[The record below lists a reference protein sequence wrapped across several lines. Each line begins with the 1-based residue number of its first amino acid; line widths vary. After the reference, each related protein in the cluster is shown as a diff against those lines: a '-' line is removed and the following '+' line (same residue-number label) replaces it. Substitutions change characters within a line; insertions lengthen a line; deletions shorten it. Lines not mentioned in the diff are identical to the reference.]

1 VSGRRG
7 IAVLVAVLV
16 TAVGLGLLLRT
27 QVDPVP
33 PFDIDSSQPDG
44 LRAVRLLLEQ
54 QGVRVEGA
62 PASSLL
68 DPQQPGVSDE
78 PAAVVMMA
86 PSVAAPDELEA
97 LLALA
102 DRGTLVVLGEPL
114 PEDTADEAFDTM
126 ELTALEEAQL
136 LTGRILAD
144 TPAMPVE
151 PEPCDI
157 DELAD
162 LGPLD
167 TAFAFPM
174 PIEEGR
180 QACFAEP
187 DGTYIARE
195 PRGSGA
201 VVTLAAPF
209 LWVNARLQPQ
219 KEEGGEPLANGA
231 TAVRLLGQASEVTFL
246 DPVPS
251 PGATP
256 TGQRSPLDLLPLP
269 VELALAQ
276 LLGAFAIFIWWR
288 SRRLGQPVAEALPVE
303 IAGSEL
309 VGAVGDLLRRRG
321 NVGRAAATLRADT
334 RRVLCERLGLGPDPA
349 PVALVEIVAAR
360 TGRDAAAVGAAL
372 YDDPAAPV
380 TDGDALAQ
388 LSITLDAIRQEVLH
402 VDAR

>member
-1 VSGRRG
+1 MLVV
-7 IAVLVAVLV
+7 VLVA
-16 TAVGLGLLLRT
+16 AVGLGLVLRS

-54 QGVRVEGA
+54 EGVRVERSS
-62 PASSLL
+62 ASSLL
-68 DPQQPGVSDE
+68 DADQGPGGSGG
-78 PAAVVMMA
+78 ARGVVMMA
-86 PSVAAPDELEA
+86 PSVAASDEIDA
-97 LLALA
+97 LLELA
-102 DRGTLVVLGEPL
+102 DRGAVVVLGEPL
-114 PEDTADEAFDTM
+114 PEQDEGDAAFDSM
-126 ELTALEEAQL
+126 ELSAVEEAQFL
-136 LTGRILAD
+136 AGRALVD
-144 TPAMPVE
+144 TPPFPVQ

-157 DELAD
+157 EELTD

-167 TAFAFPM
+167 TAFAFAM
-174 PIEEGR
+174 PVEQGQQR
-180 QACFAEP
+180 CYADP
-187 DGTYIARE
+187 DGTYFTRE

-201 VVTLAAPF
+201 VITLAAPF

-231 TAVRLLGQASEVTFL
+231 TAMRLLGDLDVVTFL

-276 LLGAFAIFIWWR
+276 LLGALVLFVWWR
-288 SRRLGQPVAEALPVE
+288 SRRLGRPVTESLPVE

-321 NVGRAAATLRADT
+321 NAARAASTLRADT
-334 RRVLCERLGLGPDPA
+334 RRVLCERLGLGPDPSPA
-349 PVALVEIVAAR
+349 ALVEIVAAR
-360 TGRDAAAVGAAL
+360 TGRAPAEIGAAL
-372 YDDPAAPV
+372 YDDPASPV
-380 TDGDALAQ
+380 ADGDGLAR
-388 LSITLDAIRQEVLH
+388 LSTTLDAIRQEVLH

>member
-1 VSGRRG
+1 MSGRRG

-16 TAVGLGLLLRT
+16 TAVGLGLLLRA

-33 PFDIDSSQPDG
+33 PFDIDSSRPDG

-54 QGVRVEGA
+54 QGVRVERA

-68 DPQQPGVSDE
+68 DPQQQGGSGE

-114 PEDTADEAFDTM
+114 PEDPADEAFDTM

-144 TPAMPVE
+144 TPAAPVE

-157 DELAD
+157 EELAD

-174 PIEEGR
+174 PIEQGR
-180 QACFAEP
+180 QVCFAEP

-231 TAVRLLGQASEVTFL
+231 TAVRLLGASSRVTFL

-288 SRRLGQPVAEALPVE
+288 SRRLGRPVAEALPVE

-372 YDDPAAPV
+372 YDDPEAPV
-380 TDGDALAQ
+380 ADGDALAQ

>member
-1 VSGRRG
+1 MSGRRG

-16 TAVGLGLLLRT
+16 VAVGLGLLLRS

-54 QGVRVEGA
+54 QGVRVERA

-68 DPQQPGVSDE
+68 EPQQPSVSDA

-97 LLALA
+97 LLELA

-126 ELTALEEAQL
+126 ELTALEQAQL

-174 PIEEGR
+174 PVEEGR
-180 QACFAEP
+180 QVCFAEP
-187 DGTYIARE
+187 DGTYVARE
-195 PRGSGA
+195 QRGSGA

-219 KEEGGEPLANGA
+219 KEEGGAPLANGA
-231 TAVRLLGQASEVTFL
+231 TAVRLLGEALRVTFV

-288 SRRLGQPVAEALPVE
+288 SRRLGRPVAESLPVE